1 MLILLHV
8 RKCAGFKL
16 NIFMCVCARE
26 IGFSLAQTYIHN
38 FFFRLSLLASLKS
51 PRITFASY
59 FRIQCLNTFNHPA
72 FFSSSSS
79 SVPFDFSFIRS
90 RVVCSLRF
98 AFVSLY
104 FYHFFNFFVDFGSS
118 FFFVHFV
125 FFFHSLWI
133 SFLCLTLAHFWI
145 NKFEYLHRVFSQ
157 TFRFGNFLFFVHFP
171 FLFPI
176 FDNM

>member
-1 MLILLHV
+1 MCWFQVEHFYV
-8 RKCAGFKL
+8 
-16 NIFMCVCARE
+16 CVCSGNRV
-26 IGFSLAQTYIHN
+26 FSRANIHTQ

-72 FFSSSSS
+72 FFSSSS

-118 FFFVHFV
+118 FFFVHFI